1 MSDATT
7 LPVTVNNQGAALPVR
22 HGTGTHS
29 FSAPGLKSVGCCAP
43 SYADGVSRL
52 PLLGQTIG
60 ENLRATAERFPDREA
75 LVVRSQGYR
84 ATYRQ
89 LWDATTACARGLLA
103 LGVRPGD
110 RVGVWS
116 ANRFEWVVVQYATA
130 RLGAVLVNINP
141 AYRAGELEYV
151 LGQAGVSVLL
161 YAASFKQTSYGPM
174 LETARPRCPEL
185 RHAVL
190 LDREW
195 EALLKGGENTDIGE
209 LHMIESTLQFDDPI
223 NIQYTSG
230 TTGFPKGATLTHHN
244 ILNNA
249 YSVGAGLGYTEADR
263 VCIPVPFYHCFGMV
277 MGNLACTS
285 HGACMVIPG
294 EWFQPRA
301 VLEAVQAERCTSL
314 YGVPTMFLA
323 VLEEPDFERF
333 DCSSLRTG
341 IMAGAPCPVELMKR
355 VVTRLHMPE
364 VAIAYGMTETSPIS
378 TLSARDDPLE
388 KRVGTVGRVMP
399 HVEISV
405 REPGTRRIVPRGTPG
420 ELCTRG
426 YSVMRGYWQDE
437 AATRAAVDSAG
448 WMHTGDLALMQAD
461 GYVRIVGRIKDMI
474 IRGGE
479 NVSPREIEEALA
491 CHPTVSEAQV
501 IGVPSRKYGEE
512 VMAWVR
518 PRPGAAC
525 AEQELVSFCRERL
538 AAYKVPRYWQFVESF
553 PMTVTGKIQKFK
565 LREMAVELLG
575 RHADAAE
582 ETA

>member
-1 MSDATT
+1 M
-7 LPVTVNNQGAALPVR
+7 
-22 HGTGTHS
+22 HS
-29 FSAPGLKSVGCCAP
+29 CSAPGLKSVGYCVP
-43 SYADGVSRL
+43 SYAHGVSRL

-103 LGVRPGD
+103 LGVQPGD

-141 AYRAGELEYV
+141 AYRARELEYV
-151 LGQAGVSVLL
+151 LCQAGVSVLL
-161 YAASFKQTSYGPM
+161 YAASFKQTAYGPM
-174 LETARPRCPEL
+174 LEAARPRCPEL

-195 EALLKGGENTDIGE
+195 EALLCGGENTDIAN
-209 LHMIESTLQFDDPI
+209 LQRIESALQFDDPI

-244 ILNNA
+244 ILNNG
-249 YSVGAGLGYTEADR
+249 YFVGAGLGYTEADR

-341 IMAGAPCPVELMKR
+341 IMAGAPCPVELMKQ
-355 VVTRLHMPE
+355 VVTHLHMPE
-364 VAIAYGMTETSPIS
+364 VAIGYGMTETSPIS

-388 KRVGTVGRVMP
+388 KRVGTVGRVLP
-399 HVEISV
+399 HVEVSV
-405 REPGTRRIVPRGTPG
+405 REPGTRRVVPRGTPG

-426 YSVMRGYWQDE
+426 YSVMPGYWRDDKATAAAIDE
-437 AATRAAVDSAG
+437 AG
-448 WMHTGDLALMQAD
+448 WMHTGDLALMDAD

-479 NVSPREIEEALA
+479 NISPREIEEALT
-491 CHPTVSEAQV
+491 CHPAVSEAQV

-512 VMAWVR
+512 VMAWIR
-518 PRPGAAC
+518 PRQGAVC

-538 AAYKVPRYWQFVESF
+538 APYKVPRYWQFVEAF

-565 LREMAVELLG
+565 LRQMAVELLG
-575 RHADAAE
+575 RQADAAD